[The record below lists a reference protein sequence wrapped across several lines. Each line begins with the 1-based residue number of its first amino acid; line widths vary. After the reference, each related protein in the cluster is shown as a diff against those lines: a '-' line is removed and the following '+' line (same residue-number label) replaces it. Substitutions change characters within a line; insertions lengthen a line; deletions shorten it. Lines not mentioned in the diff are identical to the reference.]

1 MLNDVDVTKIG
12 TSLNGLIH
20 ELMNCFVRRERERER
35 ESEEE
40 REEEREREDERMA
53 CIWTSSVVRCF
64 VGTRSDRI

>member
-20 ELMNCFVRRERERER
+20 ELMKCFVRRERER
-35 ESEEE
+35 EEE